1 MVKGDEMYYLI
12 KDNLTIV
19 DREKLKEKKYQY
31 VAVLTS
37 EEWSSQK
44 ESFDMVMDIE
54 PDITEIHS
62 TKAEVNIDS
71 LTGSFCIPDR
81 DDLSA
86 ETKFAFALD
95 EKGIVFIDDSGLA
108 EKIVE
113 RVRCTKKCQFP
124 SLERFLYDF
133 IGQIIRVDRDVLEKY
148 ERRLDALE
156 AIIEDEKGED
166 ETTLEQVNDVRTEIR
181 DLRIHYEQLLDFG
194 QELEENENSFFKH
207 ENLRYFRLM
216 CNRIDRLLSTS
227 RAISDHT
234 IQLRDMYKSHLDI
247 KQNRIMTI
255 LTIVTTIF
263 MPLTLIVG
271 WYGMNFKYMPELEM
285 KAGYPIVI
293 IASILIV
300 VVSLIY
306 FKWKKWL

>member
-1 MVKGDEMYYLI
+1 MYYLI
-12 KDNLTIV
+12 KDNLTRV
-19 DREKLKEKKYQY
+19 EKDVLKDGGYQY

-37 EEWSSQK
+37 EEWASQK

-54 PDITEIHS
+54 PDVTEIHS

-81 DDLSA
+81 RNLS
-86 ETKFAFALD
+86 EEYKFAFALD
-95 EKGIVFIDDSGLA
+95 EKGIVFIDDSGVA
-108 EKIVE
+108 KRIVE
-113 RVRCTKKCQFP
+113 RVRKTKKCQFP

-148 ERRLDALE
+148 ERKLDILE
-156 AIIEDEKGED
+156 AAIEDEKGED

-194 QELEENENSFFKH
+194 QELEENENNFFKH
-207 ENLRYFRLM
+207 ENLRYFRLI
-216 CNRIDRLLSTS
+216 CNRIDRLLNTT

-263 MPLTLIVG
+263 MPLTLIAG
-271 WYGMNFKYMPELEM
+271 WYGMNFRFMPELEM
-285 KAGYPIVI
+285 EAGYPIVI
-293 IASILIV
+293 IVSLLIV
-300 VVSLIY
+300 IVSLIY